1 MSNVAWALL
10 KFERLPNFC
19 YWCGRLTHSERDCEV
34 WSRGKGS
41 LSKDNQ
47 QYGEW
52 LRADPVRQTRKTVVV
67 VARSSRGAKAWK
79 KGPAI
84 GKN

>member
-1 MSNVAWALL
+1 M
-10 KFERLPNFC
+10 
-19 YWCGRLTHSERDCEV
+19 

-52 LRADPVRQTRKTVVV
+52 LRADPVRQTWKTVVV
-67 VARSSRGAKAWK
+67 VAGSSRGAKAWK